1 MNDPADLSRL
11 RWQCRR
17 GMRELDVLLSG
28 WLDRHYAAAGE
39 RDMAAFRA
47 LLTLPDPELA
57 GYLLHGELPP
67 DEETASVVRKI
78 RGEDPA

>member
-1 MNDPADLSRL
+1 MSTDPELSRL

-28 WLDRHYAAAGE
+28 WLGDHYSDASE
-39 RDMAAFRA
+39 RDKAAFRA
-47 LLTLPDPELA
+47 LLALPDPELA
-57 GYLLHGELPP
+57 GYLLHGESPP

-78 RGEDPA
+78 RGDTQA